1 MDKLLNKNI
10 LVIKNL
16 KTYFYTYEGLVET
29 LDGINLTFEKGK
41 VLGLVGETGS
51 GKSVTALSIL
61 RLIPWPPGKIVDG
74 QIYFKGQDILKLS
87 EYDMQ
92 KIRGNEIAMIFQ
104 EPTTSLNPV
113 YTIGHQIAETIKIHN
128 KINNQEVRER
138 TIEML
143 EMVEL
148 PNPKRIFNQYPYELS
163 GGMQQRIMIAIALC
177 CKPNLLIADEPTT
190 ALDVTI
196 QAQILELILELKE
209 RLGMTIL
216 LITHDLGVVAEVCD
230 QVAVM
235 HAGVIVEKGEVRSI
249 FRDPKHPYTK
259 GLFETIPKIDE
270 NQNILQEIKGEV
282 PKLINPPTGCRFHP
296 RCPYIMDVCSKK
308 CPDEYIVGNSHFAA
322 CFLYK

>member
-1 MDKLLNKNI
+1 LDKLLNKNI
-10 LVIKNL
+10 LVVKNL

-41 VLGLVGETGS
+41 VVGLVGETGS

-92 KIRGNEIAMIFQ
+92 KIRGNEIAIIFQ

-113 YTIGHQIAETIKIHN
+113 YTIGHQIEETIKIHN
-128 KINNQEVRER
+128 KINNQEARER

-148 PNPKRIFNQYPYELS
+148 ANPKRIFNQYPYELS

-177 CKPNLLIADEPTT
+177 CKPDLLIADEPTT

-209 RLGMTIL
+209 RLGMTIF
-216 LITHDLGVVAEVCD
+216 LITHDLGVIAEVCD

-235 HAGVIVEKGEVRSI
+235 HAGVIVEKGEVHSI
-249 FRDPKHPYTK
+249 FRDPKHPYTQ
-259 GLFETIPKIDE
+259 GLLKTIPKIDE
-270 NQNILQEIKGEV
+270 NQDILQEIKGEV

-296 RCPYIMDVCSKK
+296 RCPYTMDICRKK
-308 CPDEYIVGNSHFAA
+308 RPDEYIVENSHFAA

>member
-16 KTYFYTYEGLVET
+16 KTYFYTYEGVVET

-41 VLGLVGETGS
+41 VVGLVGETGS

-61 RLIPWPPGKIVDG
+61 RLIPWPPGRIVDG

-113 YTIGHQIAETIKIHN
+113 YTVGHQIEETVKIHN
-128 KINNQEVRER
+128 KINDQEARER
-138 TIEML
+138 TIEL
-143 EMVEL
+143 LKMVEL
-148 PNPKRIFNQYPYELS
+148 ANPKRIYNQYPHELS

-177 CKPNLLIADEPTT
+177 CKPDLLIADEPTT

-235 HAGVIVEKGEVRSI
+235 HAGVIVEKGEVHSI
-249 FRDPKHPYTK
+249 FRDPKHPYTR
-259 GLFETIPKIDE
+259 GLLKTIPKIDE
-270 NQNILQEIKGEV
+270 NQDILQEIKGEV

-296 RCPYIMDVCSKK
+296 RCPYTMDICRKK
-308 CPDEYIVGNSHFAA
+308 RPDEYNVGNSHFVA
-322 CFLYK
+322 CFL

>member
-1 MDKLLNKNI
+1 LDELLNKNI

-16 KTYFYTYEGLVET
+16 KTYFYTYEGVVET

-41 VLGLVGETGS
+41 VVGLVGETGS

-61 RLIPWPPGKIVDG
+61 RLIPWPPGRIVDG

-113 YTIGHQIAETIKIHN
+113 YTVGHQIEETVKIHN
-128 KINNQEVRER
+128 KINDQEARER
-138 TIEML
+138 TIEL
-143 EMVEL
+143 LKMVEL
-148 PNPKRIFNQYPYELS
+148 ANPKRIYNQYPHELS

-177 CKPNLLIADEPTT
+177 CKPDLLIADEPTT

-216 LITHDLGVVAEVCD
+216 LITHDLGVIAEVCD

-235 HAGVIVEKGEVRSI
+235 HAGVIVEKGEVHSI
-249 FRDPKHPYTK
+249 FRDPKTS
-259 GLFETIPKIDE
+259 I
-270 NQNILQEIKGEV
+270 
-282 PKLINPPTGCRFHP
+282 
-296 RCPYIMDVCSKK
+296 
-308 CPDEYIVGNSHFAA
+308 
-322 CFLYK
+322 